1 MILLRKQTY
10 LISFSP
16 QNPLFQILMIS
27 HLFLK
32 KITTNDAF
40 EHIVTSCYEIGPI
53 IKSMKSA
60 SKSPC
65 GLPSTFIKICH
76 EQSGSVITKH
86 IADLLNKVFSTGIF
100 PQMWKMAHVTPIHKS
115 GNKSDKAN
123 YRPISILSTLSKI
136 TESVIHRRFL
146 RHLLSNQ
153 IITKMQAAYIPA
165 DSTAQQL
172 IHLIH
177 SIKTSMAS
185 KNIAHAVFLDVSK
198 AFDAVWHQGLLA
210 KLEQI
215 NVCGNALKLFSSY
228 LNNRQSVTVVDGQKS
243 APLPLKA
250 GVPQGS
256 CLGPLLFILF
266 INDLVVNLESTPY
279 LYADDCTLLARGGCT
294 FETTNILN
302 RDLLKITKWALSSKV
317 TFNPSKSKDLIFS
330 NKLLPSHPTI
340 FGLHCIE
347 RVTTVKHLGVFL
359 TSTLDWNKQIQS
371 IVKKVNYKLSIIHSV
386 KGLSR
391 QCLDVLYK
399 LHIRSS
405 IDYSLIA
412 FGPSLNDSQLKIL
425 DNLNYRAARLVSG
438 AQKYTSCEKLLKDL
452 AWEDT
457 RARIKYLCLC
467 QLYKIMSHMTTPLV
481 HECLPPL
488 LNHRYPTNRTFEHYP
503 FMSNFF
509 VNSFFP
515 YSIKQWDQLDPELR
529 KEHDFAVFKAKLK
542 ETIKP
547 SKFKHFN
554 VGYKYPNQ
562 LHTQLR
568 VGRSSLN
575 SHLYPIGLSNTK
587 SCPCGFA
594 NESVE
599 HFLLAHLTYENHWGK
614 GRSKKNTFSFFGTP

>member
-1 MILLRKQTY
+1 M
-10 LISFSP
+10 
-16 QNPLFQILMIS
+16 
-27 HLFLK
+27 
-32 KITTNDAF
+32 
-40 EHIVTSCYEIGPI
+40 
-53 IKSMKSA
+53 
-60 SKSPC
+60 
-65 GLPSTFIKICH
+65 
-76 EQSGSVITKH
+76 
-86 IADLLNKVFSTGIF
+86 
-100 PQMWKMAHVTPIHKS
+100 
-115 GNKSDKAN
+115 
-123 YRPISILSTLSKI
+123 
-136 TESVIHRRFL
+136 
-146 RHLLSNQ
+146 
-153 IITKMQAAYIPA
+153 
-165 DSTAQQL
+165 
-172 IHLIH
+172 
-177 SIKTSMAS
+177 
-185 KNIAHAVFLDVSK
+185 
-198 AFDAVWHQGLLA
+198 
-210 KLEQI
+210 
-215 NVCGNALKLFSSY
+215 
-228 LNNRQSVTVVDGQKS
+228 
-243 APLPLKA
+243 
-250 GVPQGS
+250 GV
-256 CLGPLLFILF
+256 
-266 INDLVVNLESTPY
+266 Y
-279 LYADDCTLLARGGCT
+279 
-294 FETTNILN
+294 
-302 RDLLKITKWALSSKV
+302 
-317 TFNPSKSKDLIFS
+317 
-330 NKLLPSHPTI
+330 
-340 FGLHCIE
+340 
-347 RVTTVKHLGVFL
+347 L

-599 HFLLAHLTYENHWGK
+599 HFLLDCIFYQNIRGQLYQKLGGLLEMKLSTY
-614 GRSKKNTFSFFGTP
+614 SKKDLVQIMLCGEKPHLPEKFYHNKFIFFSVQTFLLKTKRLIAYNKPRPLAPPPHESD